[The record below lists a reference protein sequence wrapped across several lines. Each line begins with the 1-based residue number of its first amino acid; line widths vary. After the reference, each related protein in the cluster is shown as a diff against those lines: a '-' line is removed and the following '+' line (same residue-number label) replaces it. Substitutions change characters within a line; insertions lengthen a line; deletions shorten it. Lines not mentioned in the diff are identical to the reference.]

1 MNGSTMRTLYV
12 LDASGFLY
20 RSYFAIR
27 NMTNK
32 QGESTNALYGFIR
45 SVLKVF
51 KDFNPEHI
59 VSVFDGPDNAK
70 KRIALYPQYKAHRSS
85 MPPDL
90 RYQIGWAQ
98 EFCALIGI
106 PFLSIP
112 EVEAD
117 DTMGSVAKWAEQMG
131 ASVYL
136 CTSDKD
142 MAQLVNGH
150 VFLLNTHKDNT
161 ISGPADIEREWGVLP
176 SQMIDLLAMVGDA
189 SDNVPGLPGF
199 GEKTSATLLKQFG
212 SLDYILAHPDEI
224 PGAKKQEI
232 LKTQADLAR
241 ISRDLVTVDLN
252 VEIPLEIDFYSKKA
266 PVLDPLKIFYARMSF
281 NSLLRELEVV
291 PTQEKSQVFNPVEKE
306 DVDYLVVDDA
316 ASLTALMTELSTKSE
331 ICFGT
336 LTTDPLPMKGELI
349 GIGFGICPKKAWY
362 IPLNG
367 VLGAQQVLAAVKP
380 LLENPACHFYGH
392 NAKFHWH
399 VLQNH
404 GINVATLSFDTVLAS
419 YILNAQSRQH
429 SLDAL
434 LLDSFGKIKTSL
446 NDLQGKGKN
455 LLSLTQVPM
464 ELLARYCCEGIDYTC
479 RLKSLLEKELQA
491 RDLMSVFQGIE
502 LPLLRVLAKM
512 ERKGIYVNVA
522 YLNQL
527 SKELAQDLEKLQKE
541 IFLMAG
547 EEFNLNSPKQISE
560 LLFTKMRIPPPKK
573 TATGHSTSAEVLE
586 FLKNDHPLAGKILE
600 YRLMEKLRS
609 TYVDALPSQIDPR
622 TQRIHTNFNQ
632 FVAATGRLSSQDPN
646 LQNIPIRTEAG
657 RKIREAFCPQFADWS
672 FLSADYSQIELRLL
686 AHLSQDP
693 ALLAAFRNQEDIHT
707 FTAAS
712 MFGIGLD
719 QVTSEQRYQAKA
731 INFGIVYGQQAFG
744 LAREL
749 NIEVRQA
756 AAFIEMYFKRYY
768 KVKEYIE
775 QSKEKA
781 RQTGKA
787 VTLTGRERAIP
798 EIHNKNM
805 QIRAA
810 AERLAVNTPL
820 QGTAADLIKLA
831 MLKLDEELMVSKVSG
846 MMILQIHDELIFEIP
861 DSEIPFFRNLVP
873 EVMQGVMKLDV
884 PLIVDIN
891 VGKNWKEC

>member
-1 MNGSTMRTLYV
+1 MHTLYV

-59 VSVFDGPDNAK
+59 VSVFDGPNNAK
-70 KRIALYPQYKAHRSS
+70 KRIALYPQYKAHRSA

-90 RYQIGWAQ
+90 RYQIEWAQ
-98 EFCALIGI
+98 EFCSLIGI

-117 DTMGSVAKWAEQMG
+117 DTMGSVAKWAEKME

-142 MAQLVNGH
+142 MAQLVNAR
-150 VFLLNTHKDNT
+150 VFLLNTHKENT
-161 ISGPADIEREWGVLP
+161 IQGPAEIEKEWGVLP
-176 SQMIDLLAMVGDA
+176 SQMIDLLAMTGDA
-189 SDNVPGLPGF
+189 SDNVPGLAGF
-199 GEKTSATLLKQFG
+199 GEKTSAALLRQFG

-232 LKTQADLAR
+232 LKTQVDIAR

-252 VEIPLEIDFYSKKA
+252 VEIPREVAFYSKKA
-266 PVLDPLKIFYARMSF
+266 PAIDPLKIFYTRMNF
-281 NSLLRELEVV
+281 NSLLRELEVN
-291 PTQEKSQVFNPVEKE
+291 PAQEQMLTPVEKE
-306 DVDYLVVDDA
+306 VVDYLIVDDQ
-316 ASLTALMTELSTKSE
+316 ASLEGLMAELSTHNE
-331 ICFGT
+331 ICFAT
-336 LTTDPLPMKGELI
+336 LTTDALPMKGELV
-349 GIGFGICPKKAWY
+349 GIGFGVCPKKAWY

-367 VLGAQQVLAAVKP
+367 SLGAQQVLEAVKP
-380 LLENPACHFYGH
+380 LLENPALHFYGH
-392 NAKFHWH
+392 NVKFHWH
-399 VLQNH
+399 VLQNY
-404 GINVATLSFDTVLAS
+404 GINVAALSFDTILAS
-419 YILNAQSRQH
+419 YILNAQGRQH

-434 LLDSFGKIKTSL
+434 LLDNFGKVKTSL
-446 NDLQGKGKN
+446 HGLLGKGKN
-455 LLSLTQVPM
+455 ILSMKQVPL
-464 ELLARYCCEGIDYTC
+464 ESAAQYCCEEIDYTC
-479 RLKSLLEKELQA
+479 RLKAVLEKELLE
-491 RDLMSVFQGIE
+491 RNLMPVFQEIE
-502 LPLLRVLAKM
+502 LPLSRVLAKM

-522 YLNQL
+522 YINQL
-527 SKELAQDLEKLQKE
+527 SKELAQDLDKLQKE
-541 IFLMAG
+541 IFSMAG
-547 EEFNLNSPKQISE
+547 EEFNLNSPKQVSE
-560 LLFTKMRIPPPKK
+560 LLFTKMGISPPKK

-586 FLKNDHPLAGKILE
+586 FLKNEHPLAGKILE

-622 TQRIHTNFNQ
+622 TQRIHTTFNQ
-632 FVAATGRLSSQDPN
+632 SVAATGRLSSQDPN

-657 RKIREAFCPQFADWS
+657 RKIRAAFCPQLPGWS

-693 ALLAAFRNQEDIHT
+693 VLLAAFRNNEDIHT

-712 MFGIGLD
+712 MFGIDLD
-719 QVTSEQRYQAKA
+719 QVTQEQRYQAKA

-749 NIEVRQA
+749 NIEVKQA
-756 AAFIEMYFKRYY
+756 AAFIDMYFKRYH

-775 QSKEKA
+775 LSKENA
-781 RQTGKA
+781 RMTGKA

-805 QIRAA
+805 QIRSA
-810 AERLAVNTPL
+810 AERLAINTPL

-831 MLKLDEELMVSKVSG
+831 MLKIDEELVAAKTQG
-846 MMILQIHDELIFEIP
+846 FMILQIHDELIFEIP
-861 DSEIPFFRNLVP
+861 DAEIPFFLKLVP